1 MRGARRKRVI
11 IMGAGGR
18 DFHNFNVY
26 FRNRED
32 YEVVAFTASQ
42 IPNIDNRTYPP
53 ELAGPLYPNGI
64 PIYPES
70 LLEELIKKFGVEE
83 VVLSYSD
90 LLCGDMLTKLSRV
103 LAAGAHFRILSVKD
117 TMLRSRKPVV
127 AVTAVRT
134 GAGKSSTARRVVRL
148 LKERGVRPVVIRHPM
163 AYGDLVKMRVQKFS
177 SIEDL
182 DSLAYTIEEKEEYE
196 WHVLEGTTVYAG
208 VDYEAVLREVEEGP
222 YDVIVWDG
230 GNNDWPFIK
239 PDLYITVVDP
249 TRPGHEVSSFP
260 GLVNLMM
267 ADVVLVNKANMV
279 SREVVEEVI
288 KRVRGVNPRARIIV
302 AASEVTVD
310 RPEEIRGRRVLVVED
325 GPSVTHGHMSYG
337 AGYVAAQK
345 YGAAEVVDP
354 RPYAVGSLRE
364 VYAKYRHIG
373 AVLPAMGYGAE
384 QMREL
389 EETINRVP
397 ADVVVLGTP
406 TDLSRY
412 LRINKP
418 VVKVRY
424 EVRELEGSLAAV
436 IDEFL
441 ARIESGGG
449 LRRAVH

>member
-1 MRGARRKRVI
+1 MQGARPKRVI

-26 FRNRED
+26 FRGRRE

-53 ELAGPLYPNGI
+53 ELAGPLYPGGI

-70 LLEELIKKFGVEE
+70 QLEELIGKFDVEE
-83 VVLSYSD
+83 VILSYSD
-90 LLCGDMLTKLSRV
+90 LLCTDMLAKLSRV

-117 TMLRSRKPVV
+117 TMLDSKKPVV
-127 AVTAVRT
+127 AITAVRT

-148 LKERGVRPVVIRHPM
+148 LRERGLRPVVVRHPM
-163 AYGDLVKMRVQKFS
+163 AYGDLTKMKVQKFS
-177 SIEDL
+177 SLEDL

-196 WHVLEGTTVYAG
+196 WHILEGNTVYAG

-230 GNNDWPFIK
+230 GNNDWPFIR
-239 PDLYITVVDP
+239 PNLYITVVDP

-260 GLVNLMM
+260 GLVNLLM

-279 SREVVEEVI
+279 SREIVDEVVRRV
-288 KRVRGVNPRARIIV
+288 KRVNPRARVII

-310 RPEEIRGRRVLVVED
+310 RPEEVRGHKVLVVED

-354 RPYAVGSLRE
+354 RPYAVGSLRG

-373 AVLPAMGYGAE
+373 AVLPAMGYGE
-384 QMREL
+384 KQVKEL
-389 EETINRVP
+389 EETINKVP

-406 TDLSRY
+406 TDISRY
-412 LRINKP
+412 LRINKS
-418 VVKVRY
+418 VVRVRY
-424 EVRELEGSLAAV
+424 EIRELEGSLAAV
-436 IDEFL
+436 IDEFI
-441 ARIESGGG
+441 AGIESSGGVRG
-449 LRRAVH
+449 AVR